1 MKTIIIE
8 SVMTPFELARFNVIN
23 NKLDNNL
30 FVFFQNQLDINR
42 HWQLNTGD
50 VRFQYKILPDIP
62 IRMGRTDLFTLHL
75 NYSIY
80 SELMRIDPDVVI
92 SCGWDSLAAY
102 LSYAYCKKYRKKYIL
117 WAGSTINEPSWR
129 RAISKPLVRFLVRNS
144 DACIAYGTR
153 AKEYL
158 TSTGA
163 NENKIFIGWNSI
175 DNSHFEVKSRISDHE
190 KSRLKAQLKINTRQV
205 VLFVGQLIERKGIH
219 DLFDAFSLLKK
230 RTADVTLLVVG
241 SGKEGPALNKRISE
255 EGISDVVFSGFID
268 YNQLPKYFGLSD
280 VFVLPSSEE
289 VWGLVINEA
298 MACGLPVITT
308 DKVGASV
315 DLVKDGVN
323 GFIIKDKAPLELSD
337 AMRKVITDESLKLK
351 MADSSRTIIRNLT
364 MDDTAQG
371 VKRAVSFVL
380 SKSPARF
387 GIQ

>member
-8 SVMTPFELARFNVIN
+8 SIMTPFELARFNVIN
-23 NKLDNNL
+23 DKLDNNL
-30 FVFFQNQLDINR
+30 FVFFQDQLDISR
-42 HWQLNTGD
+42 HWRLNTGN

-75 NYSIY
+75 NYSTY

-129 RAISKPLVRFLVRNS
+129 RALSRPLVRFLVGNS

-158 TSTGA
+158 MSIGT
-163 NENKIFIGWNSI
+163 NEDKIFMGWNSI
-175 DNSHFEVKSRISDHE
+175 DNSHFEAKSRISDHE
-190 KSRLKAQLKINTRQV
+190 KDRLKAQLKINTRMV
-205 VLFVGQLIERKGIH
+205 ILYVGQLIERKGIH

-230 RTADVTLLVVG
+230 QTTDVTLLIVG
-241 SGKEGPALNKRISE
+241 SGKEEPALKKRVLE
-255 EGISDVVFSGFID
+255 EGIPDVVFSGYID
-268 YNQLPKYFGLSD
+268 YDQLPKYFGLSD

-308 DKVGASV
+308 NKVGASV

-323 GFIIKDKAPLELSD
+323 GFVIKAKAPLELCD
-337 AMRKVITDESLKLK
+337 VMRKVVTDESLRLK
-351 MADSSRTIIRNLT
+351 MADSSRVIIRNLT
-364 MDDTAQG
+364 MADTAQG
-371 VKRAVSFVL
+371 VKRAVTFVL
-380 SKSPARF
+380 SKSPAKF
-387 GIQ
+387 GIR